1 MKSLGYCIRNLISF
15 SRSARRWGL
24 AYILL
29 GIIRTLLSLTF
40 VWVCKELVDI
50 ATGESQEPLGQWT
63 AFMIACIVLQI
74 CCRIASSY
82 CEQYGRINI
91 QNNLRARLFYSLISS
106 RWSGRE
112 RFGTGDA
119 VNRLEEDI
127 RVVSELVSSHIPAV
141 VVTFAQLAAASTF
154 LLFISPNLL
163 WALVG
168 LMIAGII
175 ASRLSFRKLRTLSTA
190 IRTKDGEIQQHIQE
204 HLQNRVVALTII
216 GIERVMATL
225 NTLHNALRYNTI
237 KRLNFHS
244 LNSALLSV
252 SFMGGYAAAFLWGVY
267 GIKSGAVTFGMMT
280 AFLQLVSQIQMPLS
294 ELARKIPAFIHAL
307 SSIERLAELEN
318 LDPEENAP
326 LCRLEAPAG
335 ILFKDVTF
343 SYPDSHSGVLFNS
356 FSHNFLPGTMT
367 VVAGATGIG
376 KSTLVRLMLGLLKPQ
391 SGSILIYGSSSNSH
405 CASKATRYGSSS
417 NLQSAS
423 NLHDAANLHN
433 TANQQSAAKSH
444 YASKA
449 TRCNFKYVP
458 QGNTLLS
465 GTILDNLLMADPKA
479 DRERIDAA
487 LHIAAADFVHS
498 LPEGLQTICGE
509 SGSGLSEGQC
519 QRIAIARALLQSGS
533 VLLMDESTSS
543 LDPATESLVL
553 QNLRTLSNHTII
565 FISHREAVM
574 KSADSLLEL

>member
-40 VWVCKELVDI
+40 VWICKELVDI

-175 ASRLSFRKLRTLSTA
+175 ASRLSFRKLRSLSTA

-225 NTLHNALRYNTI
+225 NTLHNALRTNTI

-405 CASKATRYGSSS
+405 CASKATR
-417 NLQSAS
+417 
-423 NLHDAANLHN
+423 
-433 TANQQSAAKSH
+433 
-444 YASKA
+444 
-449 TRCNFKYVP
+449 CNFKYVP

-465 GTILDNLLMADPKA
+465 GTILDNLRMAEPKA

>member
-40 VWVCKELVDI
+40 VWICKELVDI

-175 ASRLSFRKLRTLSTA
+175 ASRLSFRKLRSLSTA

-405 CASKATRYGSSS
+405 CASKATR
-417 NLQSAS
+417 
-423 NLHDAANLHN
+423 
-433 TANQQSAAKSH
+433 
-444 YASKA
+444 
-449 TRCNFKYVP
+449 CNFKYVP

>member
-1 MKSLGYCIRNLISF
+1 MKSLGYCIRNLINF

-50 ATGESQEPLGQWT
+50 ATGESKEPLGQWT

-175 ASRLSFRKLRTLSTA
+175 ASRLSFRKLRSLSTA

-391 SGSILIYGSSSNSH
+391 SGSILIYG
-405 CASKATRYGSSS
+405 RSS

-423 NLHDAANLHN
+423 NLHDAASLHN
-433 TANQQSAAKSH
+433 AASQQSAANSH

-519 QRIAIARALLQSGS
+519 QRIAIARALLHSGS

>member
-175 ASRLSFRKLRTLSTA
+175 ASRLSFRKLRSLSTA

-225 NTLHNALRYNTI
+225 NTLHNALRTNTI

-391 SGSILIYGSSSNSH
+391 SGNILIYGSS
-405 CASKATRYGSSS
+405 Y

-423 NLHDAANLHN
+423 NLHDAASLHN
-433 TANQQSAAKSH
+433 TANQQSTANSH
-444 YASKA
+444 CASKA

-519 QRIAIARALLQSGS
+519 QRIAIARALLHSGS

>member
-50 ATGESQEPLGQWT
+50 ATGDSQEPLGQWT

-119 VNRLEEDI
+119 VNRLEGDI

-175 ASRLSFRKLRTLSTA
+175 ASRLSFRKLRSLSTA

-225 NTLHNALRYNTI
+225 NTLHSALRTNTI

-405 CASKATRYGSSS
+405 CASKATR
-417 NLQSAS
+417 
-423 NLHDAANLHN
+423 
-433 TANQQSAAKSH
+433 
-444 YASKA
+444 
-449 TRCNFKYVP
+449 CNFKYVP

>member
-175 ASRLSFRKLRTLSTA
+175 ASRLSFRKLRSLSTA

-225 NTLHNALRYNTI
+225 NTLHSALRTNTI

-405 CASKATRYGSSS
+405 CAS
-417 NLQSAS
+417 
-423 NLHDAANLHN
+423 NLHDAASLHN
-433 TANQQSAAKSH
+433 AASQQRAAKSH
-444 YASKA
+444 CASKA

>member
-1 MKSLGYCIRNLISF
+1 MKSLGYCIKNLISF

-175 ASRLSFRKLRTLSTA
+175 ASRLSFRKLRSLSTA

-391 SGSILIYGSSSNSH
+391 SGSILIYGSSSN
-405 CASKATRYGSSS
+405 
-417 NLQSAS
+417 LQSTS
-423 NLHDAANLHN
+423 NLHDAASLHN
-433 TANQQSAAKSH
+433 AASQQSAANSH
-444 YASKA
+444 YVSKA

>member
-50 ATGESQEPLGQWT
+50 ATGVSKEPLGQWT

-175 ASRLSFRKLRTLSTA
+175 ASRLSFRKLRSLSTA

-216 GIERVMATL
+216 GIERVMTTL

-391 SGSILIYGSSSNSH
+391 SGNILI
-405 CASKATRYGSSS
+405 YGSSS

-433 TANQQSAAKSH
+433 TANQQSTANSH
-444 YASKA
+444 CASKA

>member
-50 ATGESQEPLGQWT
+50 ATGVSKEPLGQWT

-175 ASRLSFRKLRTLSTA
+175 ASRLSFRKLRSLSTA

-405 CASKATRYGSSS
+405 CAS
-417 NLQSAS
+417 

-433 TANQQSAAKSH
+433 TANQQSTANSH
-444 YASKA
+444 CASKA

-479 DRERIDAA
+479 ERERIDAA

>member
-141 VVTFAQLAAASTF
+141 VVTFAQLTAASTF

-175 ASRLSFRKLRTLSTA
+175 ASRLSFRKLRSLSTA

-225 NTLHNALRYNTI
+225 NTLHSALRYNTI

-294 ELARKIPAFIHAL
+294 ELARKIPAFTDAL

-391 SGSILIYGSSSNSH
+391 SGSILIYGSS
-405 CASKATRYGSSS
+405 A
-417 NLQSAS
+417 NLQSVS
-423 NLHDAANLHN
+423 NLHDAASLHN
-433 TANQQSAAKSH
+433 AASQQSAANSH

-533 VLLMDESTSS
+533 VLLMDESPSS

>member
-175 ASRLSFRKLRTLSTA
+175 ASRLSFRKLRSLSTA

-225 NTLHNALRYNTI
+225 NTLHNALRTNTI

-405 CASKATRYGSSS
+405 CAS
-417 NLQSAS
+417 

-433 TANQQSAAKSH
+433 TASQQSAANSH
-444 YASKA
+444 CASKA

>member
-50 ATGESQEPLGQWT
+50 ATGVSQEPLGQWT

-225 NTLHNALRYNTI
+225 NTLHSALRYNTI

-391 SGSILIYGSSSNSH
+391 SGSILIYGSSSN
-405 CASKATRYGSSS
+405 
-417 NLQSAS
+417 LQSAS
-423 NLHDAANLHN
+423 NLHDAASLHN
-433 TANQQSAAKSH
+433 AASQQSAAKSH
-444 YASKA
+444 CASKA

-543 LDPATESLVL
+543 LGPATESLVL

>member
-175 ASRLSFRKLRTLSTA
+175 ASRLSFRKLRSLSTA

-225 NTLHNALRYNTI
+225 NTLHNALRTNTI

-326 LCRLEAPAG
+326 ICRLEAPAG

-405 CASKATRYGSSS
+405 C
-417 NLQSAS
+417 
-423 NLHDAANLHN
+423 
-433 TANQQSAAKSH
+433 
-444 YASKA
+444 ASKA

>member
-175 ASRLSFRKLRTLSTA
+175 ASRLSFRKLRSLSTA

-225 NTLHNALRYNTI
+225 NTLHSALRTNTI

-391 SGSILIYGSSSNSH
+391 SGSILIYGSSSNS
-405 CASKATRYGSSS
+405 
-417 NLQSAS
+417 QSAS
-423 NLHDAANLHN
+423 NLHDAASLHN
-433 TANQQSAAKSH
+433 AASQQSAANSH
-444 YASKA
+444 CASKA

>member
-24 AYILL
+24 TYILL

-225 NTLHNALRYNTI
+225 NTLHSALRYNTI

-405 CASKATRYGSSS
+405 CASKATR
-417 NLQSAS
+417 
-423 NLHDAANLHN
+423 
-433 TANQQSAAKSH
+433 
-444 YASKA
+444 
-449 TRCNFKYVP
+449 CNFKYVP

>member
-91 QNNLRARLFYSLISS
+91 QNNLRDRLFYSLISS

-175 ASRLSFRKLRTLSTA
+175 ASRLSFRKLRSLSTA

-225 NTLHNALRYNTI
+225 NTLHNALRTNTI

-391 SGSILIYGSSSNSH
+391 SGSILI
-405 CASKATRYGSSS
+405 YGSSS

>member
-225 NTLHNALRYNTI
+225 NTLHSALRYNTI

-391 SGSILIYGSSSNSH
+391 SGSILIYGSSSN
-405 CASKATRYGSSS
+405 
-417 NLQSAS
+417 LQSAS

-433 TANQQSAAKSH
+433 TANQQSAANSH
-444 YASKA
+444 CASKA

>member
-175 ASRLSFRKLRTLSTA
+175 ASRLSFRKLRSLSTA

-225 NTLHNALRYNTI
+225 NTLHSALRTNTI

-267 GIKSGAVTFGMMT
+267 GIKSGTVTFGMMT

-391 SGSILIYGSSSNSH
+391 SGSILIYGNSSNSH
-405 CASKATRYGSSS
+405 C
-417 NLQSAS
+417 
-423 NLHDAANLHN
+423 
-433 TANQQSAAKSH
+433 
-444 YASKA
+444 ASKA

>member
-50 ATGESQEPLGQWT
+50 ATRESQEPLGQWT

-175 ASRLSFRKLRTLSTA
+175 ASRLSFRKLRSLSTA

-225 NTLHNALRYNTI
+225 NTLHSALRYNTI

-391 SGSILIYGSSSNSH
+391 SGSVLIYGNSSNSH
-405 CASKATRYGSSS
+405 C
-417 NLQSAS
+417 
-423 NLHDAANLHN
+423 
-433 TANQQSAAKSH
+433 
-444 YASKA
+444 ASKA

>member
-175 ASRLSFRKLRTLSTA
+175 ASRLSFRKLRSLSTA

-405 CASKATRYGSSS
+405 CASKATR
-417 NLQSAS
+417 
-423 NLHDAANLHN
+423 
-433 TANQQSAAKSH
+433 
-444 YASKA
+444 
-449 TRCNFKYVP
+449 CNFKYVP

-479 DRERIDAA
+479 ERERIDAA

>member
-175 ASRLSFRKLRTLSTA
+175 ASRLSFRKLRSLSTA

-225 NTLHNALRYNTI
+225 NTLHNALRTNTI

-391 SGSILIYGSSSNSH
+391 SGSILIYGSSSN
-405 CASKATRYGSSS
+405 
-417 NLQSAS
+417 LQSTS
-423 NLHDAANLHN
+423 NLHDAASLHN
-433 TANQQSAAKSH
+433 VASQQSAAKSH
-444 YASKA
+444 CASKA

>member
-29 GIIRTLLSLTF
+29 GIIRTLLSLTL

-175 ASRLSFRKLRTLSTA
+175 ASRLSFRKLRSLSTA

-225 NTLHNALRYNTI
+225 NTLHNALRTNTI

-405 CASKATRYGSSS
+405 CASKATR
-417 NLQSAS
+417 
-423 NLHDAANLHN
+423 
-433 TANQQSAAKSH
+433 
-444 YASKA
+444 
-449 TRCNFKYVP
+449 CNFKYVP

>member
-175 ASRLSFRKLRTLSTA
+175 ASRLSFRKLRSLSTA

-391 SGSILIYGSSSNSH
+391 SGSILIYGSSSN
-405 CASKATRYGSSS
+405 
-417 NLQSAS
+417 LQSAS
-423 NLHDAANLHN
+423 NLHDAASLHN
-433 TANQQSAAKSH
+433 AASQQSAANSH

>member
-175 ASRLSFRKLRTLSTA
+175 ASRLSFRKLRSLSTA

-225 NTLHNALRYNTI
+225 NTLHNALKCNTI

-391 SGSILIYGSSSNSH
+391 SGNILIYGSSSNSH
-405 CASKATRYGSSS
+405 C
-417 NLQSAS
+417 AS

-433 TANQQSAAKSH
+433 TANQQSTANSH
-444 YASKA
+444 CASKA

>member
-50 ATGESQEPLGQWT
+50 ATGVSKEPLGQWT

-175 ASRLSFRKLRTLSTA
+175 ASRLSFRKLRSLSTA

-318 LDPEENAP
+318 LDSEENAP

-391 SGSILIYGSSSNSH
+391 SGSILIYGSSSN
-405 CASKATRYGSSS
+405 
-417 NLQSAS
+417 LQSAS

-433 TANQQSAAKSH
+433 TANQQSTANSH
-444 YASKA
+444 CASKA

>member
-40 VWVCKELVDI
+40 VWICKELVDI

-175 ASRLSFRKLRTLSTA
+175 ASRLSFRKLRSLSTA

-225 NTLHNALRYNTI
+225 NTLHNALRTNTI

-267 GIKSGAVTFGMMT
+267 GIKSGTVTFGMMT

-391 SGSILIYGSSSNSH
+391 SGSVLIYGNSSNP
-405 CASKATRYGSSS
+405 
-417 NLQSAS
+417 
-423 NLHDAANLHN
+423 
-433 TANQQSAAKSH
+433 H

>member
-168 LMIAGII
+168 LMVAGII
-175 ASRLSFRKLRTLSTA
+175 ASRLSFRKLRSLSTA

-225 NTLHNALRYNTI
+225 NTLHSALRYNTI

-391 SGSILIYGSSSNSH
+391 SGSILIYGSSSN
-405 CASKATRYGSSS
+405 
-417 NLQSAS
+417 LQSAS
-423 NLHDAANLHN
+423 NLHDAASLHN
-433 TANQQSAAKSH
+433 AASQQSVANSH

>member
-225 NTLHNALRYNTI
+225 NTLHSALRYNTI

-391 SGSILIYGSSSNSH
+391 SGSILIYGSSSN
-405 CASKATRYGSSS
+405 
-417 NLQSAS
+417 LQSAS
-423 NLHDAANLHN
+423 NLHDVASLHN
-433 TANQQSAAKSH
+433 AASQQSAANSH

>member
-50 ATGESQEPLGQWT
+50 ATGVSKEPLGQWT

-74 CCRIASSY
+74 CCRITSSY

-175 ASRLSFRKLRTLSTA
+175 ASRLSFRKLRSLSTA

-225 NTLHNALRYNTI
+225 NTLHSALRTNTI

-405 CASKATRYGSSS
+405 CAS
-417 NLQSAS
+417 

-433 TANQQSAAKSH
+433 TANQQSTANSH
-444 YASKA
+444 CASKA

>member
-40 VWVCKELVDI
+40 VWICKELVDI

-175 ASRLSFRKLRTLSTA
+175 ASRLSFRKLRSLSTA

-225 NTLHNALRYNTI
+225 NTLHSALRTNTI

-391 SGSILIYGSSSNSH
+391 SGNILI
-405 CASKATRYGSSS
+405 YGSSS

-423 NLHDAANLHN
+423 NLHDAASLHN
-433 TANQQSAAKSH
+433 AASQQSATNSH

>member
-175 ASRLSFRKLRTLSTA
+175 ASRLSFRKLRSLSTA

-225 NTLHNALRYNTI
+225 NTLHNALRTNTI

-391 SGSILIYGSSSNSH
+391 SGSILIYGSSSN
-405 CASKATRYGSSS
+405 
-417 NLQSAS
+417 LQSAS

-433 TANQQSAAKSH
+433 TASQQSAANSH
-444 YASKA
+444 CASKA

-553 QNLRTLSNHTII
+553 QNLRILSNHTII

>member
-40 VWVCKELVDI
+40 VWICKELVDI
-50 ATGESQEPLGQWT
+50 ATGVSKEPLGQWT

-175 ASRLSFRKLRTLSTA
+175 ASRLSFRKLRSLSTA

-225 NTLHNALRYNTI
+225 NTLHSALRTNTI

-307 SSIERLAELEN
+307 SSIERLAELEI
-318 LDPEENAP
+318 LDPEENAL

-405 CASKATRYGSSS
+405 C
-417 NLQSAS
+417 
-423 NLHDAANLHN
+423 
-433 TANQQSAAKSH
+433 
-444 YASKA
+444 ASKA

-553 QNLRTLSNHTII
+553 QNLQTLSNHTII

>member
-175 ASRLSFRKLRTLSTA
+175 ASRLSFRKLRSLSTA

-225 NTLHNALRYNTI
+225 NTLHSALRYNTI

-326 LCRLEAPAG
+326 ICRLEAPAG

-391 SGSILIYGSSSNSH
+391 SGSILIYGSSSN
-405 CASKATRYGSSS
+405 
-417 NLQSAS
+417 LQSTS

-433 TANQQSAAKSH
+433 TANQQSTANSH
-444 YASKA
+444 CASKA

>member
-175 ASRLSFRKLRTLSTA
+175 ASRLSFRKLRSLSTA

-391 SGSILIYGSSSNSH
+391 SGSILIYGSSSN
-405 CASKATRYGSSS
+405 
-417 NLQSAS
+417 LQSAS

-433 TANQQSAAKSH
+433 TANQQSTANSH

>member
-50 ATGESQEPLGQWT
+50 ATGVSKEPLGQWT

-175 ASRLSFRKLRTLSTA
+175 ASRLSFRKLRSLSTA

-405 CASKATRYGSSS
+405 CASKATR
-417 NLQSAS
+417 
-423 NLHDAANLHN
+423 
-433 TANQQSAAKSH
+433 
-444 YASKA
+444 
-449 TRCNFKYVP
+449 CNFKYVP

>member
-50 ATGESQEPLGQWT
+50 ATGVSQEPLGQWT

-175 ASRLSFRKLRTLSTA
+175 ASRLSFRKLRSLSTA

-391 SGSILIYGSSSNSH
+391 SGSVLI
-405 CASKATRYGSSS
+405 YGSSS

-433 TANQQSAAKSH
+433 TANQQSTANSH
-444 YASKA
+444 CASKA

>member
-82 CEQYGRINI
+82 CEQHGRINI

-175 ASRLSFRKLRTLSTA
+175 ASRLSFRKLRSLSTA

-225 NTLHNALRYNTI
+225 NTLHNALRTNTI

-391 SGSILIYGSSSNSH
+391 SGSVLIYGSSSNSH
-405 CASKATRYGSSS
+405 C
-417 NLQSAS
+417 
-423 NLHDAANLHN
+423 
-433 TANQQSAAKSH
+433 
-444 YASKA
+444 ASKA

>member
-175 ASRLSFRKLRTLSTA
+175 ASRLSFRKLRSLSTA

-405 CASKATRYGSSS
+405 CASKATR
-417 NLQSAS
+417 
-423 NLHDAANLHN
+423 
-433 TANQQSAAKSH
+433 
-444 YASKA
+444 
-449 TRCNFKYVP
+449 CNFKYVP

-465 GTILDNLLMADPKA
+465 GTILDNLLMADPNA

>member
-50 ATGESQEPLGQWT
+50 ATGVSKEPLGQWT

-175 ASRLSFRKLRTLSTA
+175 ASRLSFRKLRSLSTA

-225 NTLHNALRYNTI
+225 NTLHNALRTNTI

-318 LDPEENAP
+318 LDPEEHAP

-391 SGSILIYGSSSNSH
+391 SGSILIYGN
-405 CASKATRYGSSS
+405 SS
-417 NLQSAS
+417 NLQSTS
-423 NLHDAANLHN
+423 NLHDVANLHN
-433 TANQQSAAKSH
+433 TASQQSAANSH
-444 YASKA
+444 CASKA

>member
-175 ASRLSFRKLRTLSTA
+175 ASRLSFRKLRSLSTA

-225 NTLHNALRYNTI
+225 NTLHNALRSNTI

-405 CASKATRYGSSS
+405 CASKATR
-417 NLQSAS
+417 
-423 NLHDAANLHN
+423 
-433 TANQQSAAKSH
+433 
-444 YASKA
+444 
-449 TRCNFKYVP
+449 CNFKYVP